1 MGRAI
6 GIFLAIAVVLGI
18 VSLYTR
24 STAILS
30 SSDQLLD
37 DANELLS
44 KLHGIHDAAGAQA
57 ALSDITK
64 LIAKLKAEEVEI
76 VKKAEAIDRKGGVT
90 KMTVETFKRKGAEY
104 QALMRKVG
112 SEIQRVAMIPNLPPN
127 FLSSIRA
134 AAEGSTSMA
143 QAAPPVVPQQS
154 PESPAPATSVASQ
167 PQFGPNMPGDAA
179 AGSAAQ
185 HRPGGNSGSDLLSRD
200 ELVARYGKDKVVK
213 VLIVNQFDIVA
224 QLDQVAT
231 AISNA
236 APEVLSCD
244 LKGGEVTVAPV
255 NNLDAFCKGI
265 DFAEVLGRDEAEATV
280 TIKVD
285 PTKVAA
291 AASRRVNPTVE
302 RVGGPDGDD
311 ANKELEAEML
321 RRAADR
327 SGLPSPKDS
336 DYHKKLCDMMVD
348 PAQWTLKDRAIDA
361 LLQISP
367 EEITD
372 KAVRKQIARNFRE
385 MAKNETH
392 GAAEGKA
399 IRGLA
404 LYGGKFSV
412 PILIDLLERRNGPAP
427 SELFEALGMYPDPQG
442 ADAVTRQLGNVFN
455 HEAAVGALRAMGSAA
470 EDELQKAA
478 PSNNPKISLAAVQL
492 LGEVG
497 TQKSLSLLAKAA
509 KSTNQDVADAAKESR
524 NAIRE
529 RSPKPMAVGK

>member
-1 MGRAI
+1 
-6 GIFLAIAVVLGI
+6 
-18 VSLYTR
+18 
-24 STAILS
+24 
-30 SSDQLLD
+30 
-37 DANELLS
+37 
-44 KLHGIHDAAGAQA
+44 
-57 ALSDITK
+57 
-64 LIAKLKAEEVEI
+64 
-76 VKKAEAIDRKGGVT
+76 
-90 KMTVETFKRKGAEY
+90 
-104 QALMRKVG
+104 MRKVG

-134 AAEGSTSMA
+134 VAEGSTATA

-167 PQFGPNMPGDAA
+167 PQTGPNVPGEAA

-185 HRPGGNSGSDLLSRD
+185 HRPGGNSNSDLLTRD
-200 ELVARYGKDKVVK
+200 ELIARYGKEKVVK
-213 VLIVNQFDIVA
+213 VIIVNQFDLVA

-236 APEVLSCD
+236 APEVISCD

-255 NNLDAFCKGI
+255 NNFDAFCKEF

-291 AASRRVNPTVE
+291 AASRRVKPTVE

-311 ANKELEAEML
+311 AKKELEAEML

-327 SGLPSPKDS
+327 SGLPSPTDS
-336 DYHKKLCDMMVD
+336 DYHKKLCDIMVD
-348 PAQWTLKDRAIDA
+348 PAQWALKDRAIDA

-367 EEITD
+367 EEIPD

-392 GAAEGKA
+392 GPAERKA
-399 IRGLA
+399 IQGLA

-412 PILIDLLERRNGPAP
+412 PILIDLLDRRNGPAP

-455 HEAAVGALRAMGSAA
+455 HEAAVGALRAMGRAA
-470 EDELQKAA
+470 EDALQKAA

-509 KSTNQDVADAAKESR
+509 KSTNRDVADAAQEARK
-524 NAIRE
+524 AIRE
-529 RSPKPMAVGK
+529 RSPKPAAVGK